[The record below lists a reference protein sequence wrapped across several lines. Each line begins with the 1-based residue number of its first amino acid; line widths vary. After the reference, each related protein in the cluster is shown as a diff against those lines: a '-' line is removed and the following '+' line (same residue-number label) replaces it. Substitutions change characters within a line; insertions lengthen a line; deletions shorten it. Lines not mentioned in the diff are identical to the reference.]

1 MNMLKEKRFRYG
13 TFSTAMM
20 LFAVV
25 LFIFVNLI
33 ADEFNR
39 SFDLTPDS
47 IFSLSERSHDFLET
61 IDQDVTITH
70 IVQLGH
76 GHHWTPLVSQLLE
89 EYDAASRHIT
99 VQYRDPMISPALI
112 HQFAEAASVEGGIGD
127 GSVVVQSG
135 DRIRVLQL
143 MDMLLV
149 DRNWM
154 GQITG
159 IRSYSFEA
167 EITRAIHYVTQGDP
181 PVIYYVTG
189 SGEEALQPFL
199 RMLFEN
205 ENFAVREIN
214 LVLQDVPES
223 ADILLIPMPSRDW
236 TEVKGERILD
246 FLVDDGRAFVAANL
260 TFEDMPVF
268 NGVLA
273 SYGIAPINHLILE
286 GNSNNIF
293 QQRAN
298 FILPNISDHEIN
310 QNLQGRNLAN
320 LAIEPIGIET
330 LELGLRRNSTN
341 IEPLWV
347 TSRDAFA
354 RVDIE
359 EVTASRVPGDIE
371 GPFDLAVAITDT
383 RFVERTHTTKL
394 VVVGSMWTLND
405 DVMNVAGPGNY
416 QFVLDSMRW
425 LYGESPSIFIPGRV
439 PPGSAPLMLTQLN
452 VNVMNGIALGFLPL
466 TCLVIGVIVWFRRRH
481 N

>member
-1 MNMLKEKRFRYG
+1 MNIKEKRFRYG

-39 SFDLTPDS
+39 SFDMTPDS
-47 IFSLSERSHDFLET
+47 IFSLSQRSHDFLET
-61 IDQDVTITH
+61 LDQDVTITH
-70 IVQLGH
+70 VVQLGQ
-76 GHHWTPLVSQLLE
+76 GHNWTPLISQLLE
-89 EYDAASRHIT
+89 EYESSSRHIT
-99 VQYRDPMISPALI
+99 VQERDPMISPALI
-112 HQFAEAASVEGGIGD
+112 HQFAESAGIEGGIGD

-135 DRIRVLQL
+135 DKIRVLQL
-143 MDMLLV
+143 ADMLLV
-149 DRNWM
+149 DRNM
-154 GQITG
+154 FGQITG

-181 PVIYYVTG
+181 PIIYYVTG
-189 SGEEALQPFL
+189 SGELELQPGL
-199 RMLFEN
+199 RVILES
-205 ENFAVREIN
+205 ENFVVREVN
-214 LVLQDVPES
+214 LVTQDVPES
-223 ADILLIPMPSRDW
+223 ADILLIPMPARDW
-236 TEVKGERILD
+236 TDIKGERILD

-268 NGVLA
+268 NSVLA
-273 SYGIAPINHLILE
+273 SYGVAPINHLVVE
-286 GNSNNIF
+286 GSANNIF
-293 QQRAN
+293 NQIPT

-310 QNLQGRNLAN
+310 QNLWGRNLAN
-320 LAIEPIGIET
+320 LVAEAIGIET
-330 LELGLRRNSTN
+330 LDMRRGSTN
-341 IEPLWV
+341 VEPLWA

-359 EVTASRVPGDIE
+359 ETTVARVPGDIE

-394 VVVGSMWTLND
+394 VVVGSMLVLND
-405 DVMNVAGPGNY
+405 NVLNVAGPGNY

-439 PPGSAPLMLTQLN
+439 PPGAAPLILTRRD
-452 VNVMNGIALGFLPL
+452 VNIMNGIAVAALPL
-466 TCLVIGVIVWFRRRH
+466 VCILIGIFVWFRRRH

>member
-1 MNMLKEKRFRYG
+1 MNIKDKRFRYG

-20 LFAVV
+20 LFAVI

-47 IFSLSERSHDFLET
+47 IFSLSQRSHDFLET
-61 IDQDVTITH
+61 LDQDVTITH
-70 IVQLGH
+70 IVQLGQ
-76 GHHWTPLVSQLLE
+76 GHNWTPLVSQLLE
-89 EYDAASRHIT
+89 EYESASRYIT
-99 VQYRDPMISPALI
+99 VQYRDPNISPALI
-112 HQFAEAASVEGGIGD
+112 HQFAQSAGVEGGIGD

-135 DRIRVLQL
+135 NRIRVLGL
-143 MDMLLV
+143 TDMLLV
-149 DRNWM
+149 DRNWL

-189 SGEEALQPFL
+189 SGEHDMEPLL
-199 RMLFEN
+199 RLLLEN
-205 ENFAVREIN
+205 ENFLVREVN
-214 LVLQDVPES
+214 LVTEDVPES
-223 ADILLIPMPSRDW
+223 ADILLIPMPARDW
-236 TEVKGERILD
+236 TDVKGERILD

-268 NGVLA
+268 NSVLA
-273 SYGIAPINHLILE
+273 SYGVAPINHLVVE
-286 GNSNNIF
+286 GNANNIF
-293 QQRAN
+293 QQRPT

-310 QNLQGRNLAN
+310 QNLWGRNLAN
-320 LAIEPIGIET
+320 LVAEAIGIQT
-330 LELGLRRNSTN
+330 LDMRRGSTN
-341 IEPLWV
+341 IEPLWA

-359 EVTASRVPGDIE
+359 ETTVARVPGDIE

-383 RFVERTHTTKL
+383 RFVERTHVTKL
-394 VVVGSMWTLND
+394 VVVGSMLVLND
-405 DVMNVAGPGNY
+405 SVINVAGPGNY
-416 QFVLDSMRW
+416 QFVLDAMRW
-425 LYGESPSIFIPGRV
+425 LHGESPSIFIPGRV
-439 PPGSAPLMLTQLN
+439 PPGAAPLMLTQLN
-452 VNVMNGIALGFLPL
+452 VNLMNGIALGFLPL
-466 TCLVIGVIVWFRRRH
+466 MCLAIGIFVWFRRRH